1 MIYLILAILFS
12 TGVFV
17 AMRLFE
23 RFKLDNH
30 QALMWNYVFAAGT
43 GFLLCK
49 QFDTPAQLVAEPWF
63 GLSLITGFWF
73 IFTYLLMTASAQRSG
88 VTVTSLSSKLSV
100 VLPTL
105 AGVVLFHEKL
115 GLVPSI
121 GIVLALVALVL
132 VVGGKS
138 SKEGMSYRGLPST
151 NTLPPNV
158 GRYDMDGRTSVSMP
172 SRSWLLPV
180 LIFFGTGTGDIL
192 MKLTEQRNAGN
203 MGFMIA
209 FIYFIAMLFGILIVA
224 YDLIRGKSKWQW
236 KSALGGIGL
245 GIINFFSTFCVY
257 NAMRCFDNVV
267 LFPVYNIGVVSV
279 TALTGWLLFKE
290 KLTWKNYLGLAI
302 AIIAVILITFKP

>member
-1 MIYLILAILFS
+1 MIASLFFYAFAVNLIIYRTFVPMLYLILAIVFS

-43 GFLLCK
+43 GFLMCK
-49 QFDTPAQLVAEPWF
+49 QLDMPAQLVDEPWF
-63 GLSLITGFWF
+63 GLSILTGFWF
-73 IFTYLLMTASAQRSG
+73 IFTYLLMTASTQRSG

-105 AGVVLFHEKL
+105 AGVVLFSEKL
-115 GLVPSI
+115 NFVATM

-132 VVGGKS
+132 VVGGKNT
-138 SKEGMSYRGLPST
+138 T
-151 NTLPPNV
+151 NKDIKIN
-158 GRYDMDGRTSVSMP
+158 
-172 SRSWLLPV
+172 WLLPV

-192 MKLTEQRNAGN
+192 MKLTEQQNTSDD
-203 MGFMIA
+203 MSFMIA

-224 YDLIRGKSKWQW
+224 HDLIRGKSKWQW
-236 KSALGGIGL
+236 KNAIGGIGL
-245 GIINFFSTFCVY
+245 GVINFFSTFCVY
-257 NAMRCFDNVV
+257 HAMRCFDNVV
-267 LFPVYNIGVVSV
+267 LFPIYNIGVVSL

-302 AIIAVILITFKP
+302 AIIAVILITLKP

>member
-1 MIYLILAILFS
+1 MLYLILAIVFS

-43 GFLLCK
+43 GFLMCK
-49 QFDTPAQLVAEPWF
+49 QLDTPAQLIDESWF
-63 GLSLITGFWF
+63 GLSILTGFWF
-73 IFTYLLMTASAQRSG
+73 IFTYLLMTASTQRSG

-105 AGVVLFHEKL
+105 AGVVLFSEKL
-115 GLVPSI
+115 NFVATM

-132 VVGGKS
+132 VVGGKNT
-138 SKEGMSYRGLPST
+138 T
-151 NTLPPNV
+151 NKDIKIN
-158 GRYDMDGRTSVSMP
+158 
-172 SRSWLLPV
+172 WLLPV

-192 MKLTEQRNAGN
+192 MKLTEQQNTN
-203 MGFMIA
+203 DDMSFMIA

-224 YDLIRGKSKWQW
+224 HDLIRGKSKWQW
-236 KSALGGIGL
+236 KSSIGGIML
-245 GIINFFSTFCVY
+245 GVINFFSTFCVY
-257 NAMRCFDNVV
+257 HAMRCFDNVV
-267 LFPVYNIGVVSV
+267 LFPIYNIGVVSL

-302 AIIAVILITFKP
+302 AIIAVILITLKP

>member
-1 MIYLILAILFS
+1 LRPYFFTRLSIVSQIVVILHNMLYLVLAIVFS

-43 GFLLCK
+43 GFLMCK
-49 QFDTPAQLVAEPWF
+49 QFDTPTQLVNEPWF
-63 GLSLITGFWF
+63 GLSILTGFWF
-73 IFTYLLMTASAQRSG
+73 IFTYLLMTASTQRSG

-105 AGVVLFHEKL
+105 AGVVLFSEKL
-115 GLVPSI
+115 NFVATM

-132 VVGGKS
+132 VVGGKNATD
-138 SKEGMSYRGLPST
+138 KGIKI
-151 NTLPPNV
+151 N
-158 GRYDMDGRTSVSMP
+158 
-172 SRSWLLPV
+172 WLLPV

-192 MKLTEQRNAGN
+192 MKLTEQQNSSDD

-209 FIYFIAMLFGILIVA
+209 FIYFIAMLFGFLVVA
-224 YDLIRGKSKWQW
+224 FDLIRSKSKWQW
-236 KSALGGIGL
+236 KNAIGGITL
-245 GIINFFSTFCVY
+245 GVINFFSTFCVY
-257 NAMRCFDNVV
+257 NAMRCFDNVE
-267 LFPVYNIGVVSV
+267 LFPVYNIGVVCL

-290 KLTWKNYLGLAI
+290 KLTWKNYMGLAI
-302 AIIAVILITFKP
+302 AILAVILITLKP

>member
-1 MIYLILAILFS
+1 
-12 TGVFV
+12 
-17 AMRLFE
+17 MRLFE

-43 GFLLCK
+43 GFLMCK
-49 QFDTPAQLVAEPWF
+49 QFDTPTQLVNEPWF
-63 GLSLITGFWF
+63 GLSILTGFWF
-73 IFTYLLMTASAQRSG
+73 IFTYLLMTASTQRSG

-105 AGVVLFHEKL
+105 AGVVLFSEKL
-115 GLVPSI
+115 NFVATI

-132 VVGGKS
+132 VVGGK
-138 SKEGMSYRGLPST
+138 
-151 NTLPPNV
+151 NTTDKDIKIN
-158 GRYDMDGRTSVSMP
+158 
-172 SRSWLLPV
+172 WLLPV

-192 MKLTEQRNAGN
+192 MKLTEQQNTSDD

-209 FIYFIAMLFGILIVA
+209 FIYFIAMLFGFLVVA
-224 YDLIRGKSKWQW
+224 LDLIRGKSKWQW
-236 KSALGGIGL
+236 KSAIGGITL
-245 GIINFFSTFCVY
+245 GVINFFSTFCVY

-267 LFPVYNIGVVSV
+267 LFPIYNIGVVCL

-302 AIIAVILITFKP
+302 AIIAVILITLKP

>member
-1 MIYLILAILFS
+1 MLYLVLAIVFS

-43 GFLLCK
+43 GFLMCK
-49 QFDTPAQLVAEPWF
+49 QFDTPTQLVNEPWF
-63 GLSLITGFWF
+63 GLSILTGFWF
-73 IFTYLLMTASAQRSG
+73 IFTYLLMTASTQRSG

-105 AGVVLFHEKL
+105 AGVVLFSEKL
-115 GLVPSI
+115 NFVATM

-132 VVGGKS
+132 VVGGKNA
-138 SKEGMSYRGLPST
+138 T
-151 NTLPPNV
+151 NKDIKIN
-158 GRYDMDGRTSVSMP
+158 
-172 SRSWLLPV
+172 WLLPV

-192 MKLTEQRNAGN
+192 MKLTEQQNSSDD

-209 FIYFIAMLFGILIVA
+209 FIYFIAMLFGFLVVA
-224 YDLIRGKSKWQW
+224 FDLIRSKSKWQW
-236 KSALGGIGL
+236 KNAIGGITL
-245 GIINFFSTFCVY
+245 GVINFFSTFCVY

-267 LFPVYNIGVVSV
+267 LFPVYNIGVVCL

-290 KLTWKNYLGLAI
+290 KLTWKNYMGLAI
-302 AIIAVILITFKP
+302 AILAVILITLKP